1 MQKEM
6 KWPATVVA
14 SVLMLAVTA
23 VTANPALAGETV
35 TFAGYGGAYQKGMV
49 EALAQP
55 AAARLGLS
63 LVQNTTPGLTA
74 VRVQVQS
81 GSPAWDIV
89 NLGSD
94 ECAAGSTQNLF
105 EPLDYKQI
113 KTDGI
118 AQNAWS
124 KDWIASNYYSVV
136 LAYRKDKFPNNPPRT
151 WQDFWNVSKFPGR
164 RAMSDAPIESLEIA
178 SLADGVQPDKLY
190 PLDVDR
196 AVRSIQKLK
205 PAVSVWWSSGAQSAQ
220 LIESGEVDM
229 EMIWGSRLTPV
240 LHDKAPVAYST
251 TETILGMGC
260 LAIPKGA
267 RHAAAAQKMIALMMS
282 PELQANIPHA
292 LEGYGPTNARAFEV
306 KQFSPQELAELN
318 SSPQNLKN
326 AVKIDGRWW
335 GAGDNQKTATARYKA
350 AISR

>member
-1 MQKEM
+1 MRNRT
-6 KWPATVVA
+6 KWIVACTAALTATSGIA
-14 SVLMLAVTA
+14 M
-23 VTANPALAGETV
+23 AGETV

-49 EALAQP
+49 EGLAQP
-55 AAARLGLS
+55 AAARLGYS

-94 ECAAGSTQNLF
+94 ECAAGSTQGLF

-118 AQNAWS
+118 PHNAYA

-136 LAYRKDKFPNNPPRT
+136 LAYRKDKYGNNPPRT
-151 WQDFWNVSKFPGR
+151 WQDFWNVSRFPGR

-178 SLADGVQPDKLY
+178 ALADGVQPDKLY
-190 PLDVDR
+190 PLDINR
-196 AVRSIQKLK
+196 ALQSIEKLK
-205 PAVSVWWSSGAQSAQ
+205 PHVNVWWSSGAQSAQ

-240 LHDKAPVAYST
+240 LKDNAPVAYSNAQ
-251 TETILGMGC
+251 TILGMGC

-267 RHAAAAQKMIALMMS
+267 RHAAAAQKMIALMTS
-282 PELQANIPHA
+282 PELQANIPQY
-292 LEGYGPTNARAFEV
+292 LEGYGPTNVHAFDV
-306 KQFSPQELAELN
+306 KTFSPQALAELN
-318 SSPQNLKN
+318 SSPQNLER

-335 GAGDNQKTATARYKA
+335 GAGENQKVATVRYKA
-350 AISR
+350 AIAR

>member
-1 MQKEM
+1 MRMQM
-6 KWPATVVA
+6 KGVA
-14 SVLMLAVTA
+14 IAACLLMTGASA
-23 VTANPALAGETV
+23 GNALAGETV

-49 EALAQP
+49 DALAQP

-94 ECAAGSTQNLF
+94 ECAAGSTQGLF
-105 EPLDYKQI
+105 EPLDYQQI

-118 AQNAWS
+118 PHNAWA

-136 LAYRKDKFPNNPPRT
+136 LAYRKDKYGNNPPRT
-151 WQDFWNVSKFPGR
+151 WQDFWDASKFPGR

-178 SLADGVQPDKLY
+178 SLAAGTAPDKLY
-190 PLDVDR
+190 PLDVNR
-196 AVRSIQKLK
+196 ALSSLEKLK
-205 PAVSVWWSSGAQSAQ
+205 PHVSVWWSSGAQSAQ

-240 LHDKAPVAYST
+240 LKDKAPVGYSSVQT
-251 TETILGMGC
+251 VLGMGC

-282 PELQANIPHA
+282 PELQANIPQY
-292 LEGYGPTNARAFEV
+292 LEGYGPTNAHAFDV
-306 KQFSPQELAELN
+306 RHFTPQALAELN
-318 SSPQNLKN
+318 SSPQNLAT

-335 GAGDNQKTATARYKA
+335 GDGDNQKTATMRYKA
-350 AISR
+350 AIAR

>member
-1 MQKEM
+1 MKRRM
-6 KWPATVVA
+6 KWAAA
-14 SVLMLAVTA
+14 SACVMALGTTA
-23 VTANPALAGETV
+23 GAALAGETV

-55 AAARLGLS
+55 AATRLGLS

-81 GSPAWDIV
+81 GNPAWDIV

-94 ECAAGSTQNLF
+94 ECAAGSTQGLF
-105 EPLDYKQI
+105 EPLDYGQI

-118 AQNAWS
+118 PRNAWA

-136 LAYRKDKFPNNPPRT
+136 LAYRKDKYGRNPPRT

-190 PLDVDR
+190 PLDMNR
-196 AVRSIQKLK
+196 ALRSIEKLK
-205 PAVSVWWSSGAQSAQ
+205 PNVSVWWSSGAQSAQ

-240 LHDKAPVAYST
+240 LKDNAPVAYSST
-251 TETILGMGC
+251 QTILGMGC

-282 PELQANIPHA
+282 PELQANIPQF
-292 LEGYGPTNARAFEV
+292 LEGYGPTNARAFVV
-306 KQFSPQELAELN
+306 KQFSPQALADLN
-318 SSPQNLKN
+318 SSPQNLAN

-335 GAGDNQKTATARYKA
+335 GDGDNQKTATVRYKA
-350 AISR
+350 SIAR

>member
-1 MQKEM
+1 MLRKM
-6 KWPATVVA
+6 KQVTG
-14 SVLMLAVTA
+14 VLALAA
-23 VTANPALAGETV
+23 VSGIAQAGETV

-55 AAARLGLS
+55 AATQLGLS
-63 LVQNTTPGLTA
+63 LAQNTTPGLTA

-94 ECAAGSTQNLF
+94 ECAAGSTQGLF
-105 EPLDYKQI
+105 EPLDYRQI

-118 AQNAWS
+118 PQSAWA

-136 LAYRKDKFPNNPPRT
+136 LAYRKDKYANNPPRT

-190 PLDVDR
+190 PLDLDR
-196 AVRSIQKLK
+196 ALRSIEKLK
-205 PAVSVWWSSGAQSAQ
+205 PNVSVWWSSGAQSAQ

-240 LHDKAPVAYST
+240 LKDNAPVAYSSEQT
-251 TETILGMGC
+251 LLGMGC

-282 PELQANIPHA
+282 PGLQANIPQY
-292 LEGYGPTNARAFEV
+292 LDGYGPTNTRAFNV
-306 KQFSPQELAELN
+306 RPFSAQALAELN
-318 SSPQNLKN
+318 SSPQNLAK

-350 AISR
+350 AIAR